1 MNLESY
7 ARIDENAKIQGVAL
21 IPRISRNNN
30 LYTKEE
36 LRRFDGV
43 TVPLNWEHDGNKVI
57 GEATFHYNSEL
68 ETVYYEGIITDPSA
82 AMLAKN
88 KLLFTSIEATPTD
101 VKRVCNGNSDCFQ
114 MPFGLVPE
122 GLALTETPGV
132 PETSVEVLK
141 ESLEKTLKE
150 CMHHDHNE
158 FEKYGAADI
167 IHKTIKPRQEAND
180 CVQRQISKLSDEHP
194 EWKHD
199 QVVAVAHS
207 KCGVAKEGWDNPADK
222 SVDNIMKDTL
232 AYQAE
237 QLEGQLKSKQDAL
250 ELFHKVMANNEDPL
264 LHDYIAL
271 LQQDVEFLT
280 NQLIGLRKDGEYVA
294 VESLD
299 KLVSNMK
306 ERYVCDCCGDIKK
319 KLI

>member
-1 MNLESY
+1 VNLESY

-68 ETVYYEGIITDPSA
+68 ETVYYEGVITDPSA

-101 VKRVCNGNSDCFQ
+101 VKHICNGNRDCFQ

-132 PETSVEVLK
+132 PETSVEVMK
-141 ESLEKTLKE
+141 ESLENTLKQIRE
-150 CMHHDHNE
+150 HTDADHE
-158 FEKYGAADI
+158 FIHKYGATEI
-167 IHKTIKPRQEAND
+167 IHKTIKPRA
-180 CVQRQISKLSDEHP
+180 
-194 EWKHD
+194 
-199 QVVAVAHS
+199 
-207 KCGVAKEGWDNPADK
+207 EGLDNPADK
-222 SVDNIMKDTL
+222 SVDTILKDTL
-232 AYQAE
+232 AGQAE
-237 QLEGQLKSKQDAL
+237 QIESQLKAKQQAL
-250 ELFHKVMANNEDPL
+250 ELFTKVMDNNEDPL
-264 LHDYIAL
+264 LHDYVAL
-271 LQQDVEFLT
+271 LQQDVEFLS
-280 NQLIGLRKDGEYVA
+280 NQLISLRKDGEYVA

-306 ERYVCDCCGDIKK
+306 ERYLCDCCGDVKK